1 MTAELYGLRLRT
13 PRVELRLPTH
23 DEMVELRDVAHAGI
37 HPPDEMPF
45 GLTSASSAKTGA
57 APSPSRS
64 KDSPRASTSSADES
78 KFVALSHYL

>member
-45 GLTSASSAKTGA
+45 GLAWRSPVPVEIEGL
-57 APSPSRS
+57 APCLHLFGGR
-64 KDSPRASTSSADES
+64 
-78 KFVALSHYL
+78 V